1 MSIWMKP
8 GQQFGWPPLNRVLL
22 TALSMLAPVFT
33 AHADDPVDGVPET
46 AIAVVSAADLE
57 FFESKIRPVL
67 IEHCYSCHAADS
79 KIIRGGLLVDSR
91 DGLLEGGDSGPAV
104 VPGNAEESL
113 LLAALKHE
121 SFEMPPER
129 KLPDA
134 VIADFEQWI
143 ARGAVDPRDVG
154 NAEPPRGVD
163 YEAAKSHWAFQVI
176 ADPMPPTVL
185 QESWIQSP
193 IDRFVLARLEAAG
206 MTPRPRAD
214 KATLIRRASF
224 DLIGL
229 PPSVAE
235 VEAFLADQSPDAFAK
250 VIDNLLQSPHY
261 GERWGRHW
269 LDLVRYA
276 DTNGAD
282 ENHQLPNAWHYRDWV
297 VRMINRDQPLD
308 QFIIE
313 QLAGDLLEKTGDEQI
328 DGDRITATG
337 MMVIGPKMLAEQDKD
352 KMVID
357 IVDEQID
364 TVTRTMLGLT
374 IGCARCHD
382 HKFDPISA
390 KDYYAL
396 AGIFYSTK
404 TMADRAFVSNWLE
417 RPLPSAEI
425 ESKRAE
431 HQKKI
436 DAAKAELA
444 SAEAALKAQTEK
456 RDQLQ
461 AAFDKAKPENAN
473 ADPDA
478 ASATEGDVADA
489 KAEESSS
496 PSQAELDA
504 AKAEVDTLK
513 KKLEEQKKAVEAVEK
528 AMPAFT
534 MVMAADEAKPTEL
547 PIHIRGNHLTLAKE
561 KVNRGMPEIL
571 TATASAPAIPE
582 DQSGR
587 LQLAQWLVSPENPLT
602 ARVMANRIWMW
613 HFGQALVRSPSNF
626 GLRADQ
632 PTHPE
637 MLDYLASRLIHDG
650 WSLKRMHRLIM
661 NSATYQMASD
671 IDFPESQHYA
681 QQDPENRLLWRRT
694 RRRLE
699 AEPVRDSVLFVGGG
713 LNTQLGGKAPD
724 VNANRRAVYLPINRA
739 SLYEMFSTFD
749 YVETANHIEQRPT
762 TTVPHQALFLL
773 NSPIVHQQAIAAAKQ
788 VIAGYEATEERIA
801 AMFRMLYA
809 RPPSEA
815 ELARSLSFIATAE
828 TELESVTD
836 SSQRVVQ
843 TWSAL
848 CRSMIAANEFLYID

>member
-1 MSIWMKP
+1 MRLLSCLNPSLCGLAILVAGLSITHVSVFA
-8 GQQFGWPPLNRVLL
+8 QE
-22 TALSMLAPVFT
+22 AEPVV
-33 AHADDPVDGVPET
+33 AD
-46 AIAVVSAADLE
+46 IE

-67 IEHCYSCHAADS
+67 VEHCYSCHAADS

-104 VPGNAEESL
+104 VPSNGEESL

-121 SFEMPPER
+121 SFEMPPDR

-143 ARGAVDPRDVG
+143 SRGAPDPRDVG

-163 YEAAKSHWAFQVI
+163 YEAAKSHWAFQPI
-176 ADPMPPTVL
+176 ADPVPPTVTD
-185 QESWIQSP
+185 EAWVQSP

-206 MTPRPRAD
+206 MKPQPRAD
-214 KATLIRRASF
+214 KATLIRRATF

-229 PPSVAE
+229 PPTVQQVDE
-235 VEAFLADQSPDAFAK
+235 FLADDSPDAFAK
-250 VIDNLLQSPHY
+250 VVDSLLQSPHY

-297 VRMINRDQPLD
+297 VRMINRDLPLD
-308 QFIIE
+308 EFITE
-313 QLAGDLLEKTGDEQI
+313 QIAGDLLPKTGDEQI
-328 DGDRITATG
+328 DGDRLTATG
-337 MMVIGPKMLAEQDKD
+337 MLVIGPKMLAEQDKD

-382 HKFDPISA
+382 HKFDPIRA

-404 TMADRAFVSNWLE
+404 TMADRAFVSKWME
-417 RPLPSAEI
+417 RPLPSAAI
-425 ESKRAE
+425 ESQRAE

-444 SAEAALKAQTEK
+444 GAEAALNAQTEK
-456 RDQLQ
+456 LAQWQ
-461 AAFDKAKPENAN
+461 AKL
-473 ADPDA
+473 DA
-478 ASATEGDVADA
+478 PAGEAAPA
-489 KAEESSS
+489 AETAEDEK
-496 PSQAELDA
+496 PSQEKLDA
-504 AKAEVDTLK
+504 LKADVQTLK
-513 KKLEEQKKAVEAVEK
+513 QKVDEQKKTLEAVEK
-528 AMPAFT
+528 AMPSFT
-534 MVMAADEAKPTEL
+534 MVMAADEAKTTDL
-547 PIHIRGNHLTLAKE
+547 PIHIRGNHLTLAEE
-561 KVNRGMPEIL
+561 KVGRGMPEIL
-571 TATASAPAIPE
+571 TSVASPPTIPD

-587 LQLAQWLVSPENPLT
+587 LQLAHWLVSPDNPLT
-602 ARVMANRIWMW
+602 ARVMANRVWMW
-613 HFGQALVRSPSNF
+613 HFGQALMRSPSNF
-626 GLRADQ
+626 GLRAEE

-637 MLDYLASRLIHDG
+637 LLDFLASRLIQDG

-661 NSATYQMASD
+661 NSSAYQMDSGV
-671 IDFPESQHYA
+671 DFPESAQYA
-681 QQDPENRLLWRRT
+681 SQDPDNRLLWRRT

-699 AEPVRDSVLFVGGG
+699 AEPVRDAILSVGGG
-713 LNTQLGGKAPD
+713 LDAKIGGKAPD

-739 SLYEMFSTFD
+739 ALYEMFSTFD

-773 NSPIVHQQAIAAAKQ
+773 NSPIVHKQATAVAKE
-788 VIAGYEATEERIA
+788 VIADFQTPQQRIEAA
-801 AMFRMLYA
+801 FRMLYA
-809 RPPSEA
+809 RQPTEA
-815 ELARSLSFIATAE
+815 ELGRSLDFVAAAE
-828 TELESVTD
+828 VELESVQDLT
-836 SSQRVVQ
+836 QRNLKA
-843 TWSAL
+843 WAAL
-848 CRSMIAANEFLYID
+848 CRSMMAANEFVYID